1 MTDEKTQ
8 LPGFRAPELPS
19 GWSLGAIAIA
29 ALVLM
34 PILSVVWIAFH
45 PSENIWG
52 HLMATSLPR
61 YATNTVV
68 VMVSVGTF
76 SAMIGTGA
84 AWLVVMYDFPGKRML
99 EWALL
104 CPLAVPGYL
113 GAYALV
119 DFLEYAG
126 PVQTALRATFGWTDA
141 RDYFFPD
148 IRSLYGAVF
157 VLTLSLYPYVY
168 LLARAGFR
176 EQSGSAHEVARALG
190 AGAFRRFWAIGMPLA
205 RPAIAAGT
213 AIVMMETVND
223 FGTVDF
229 FGVQTL
235 TTGIFSV
242 WLEAGNAGGAA
253 QIACVILAMIL
264 ALVALEKISRRNS
277 RFYRMSRSD
286 RVPPVVRLKGRLA
299 WAVTLACTLP
309 VVAGFVLPVAVLAHH
324 AMTRPDRWLAPGLGQ
339 ALANTVLVGGAAAV
353 VTVLASLFVVYG
365 ARLTR
370 SDMPRLLL
378 PVTTIGYA
386 APGAV
391 LALGL
396 LIPLA
401 AFDNALADAILAMTG
416 SDPGLMLTGGAAV
429 LVYAYAVRFFA
440 IAEGAADAAMGR
452 VAPSLPLAAR
462 TLGQTAGG
470 TLRRIYAP
478 LIRGSVATAL
488 LLVFVDCVKELP
500 ATLLLRP
507 FNFNTLATRAHEQAT
522 LEKIADAAPSAML
535 IIGVSL
541 LAVALV
547 ARQMLRTR

>member
-1 MTDEKTQ
+1 MTDKKTQ
-8 LPGFRAPELPS
+8 LPRMSRLAIPG
-19 GWSLGAIAIA
+19 GWSLGAGLIA
-29 ALVLM
+29 ALVLL

-52 HLMATSLPR
+52 HLLATSLPR
-61 YATNTVV
+61 YASNTLI
-68 VMVSVGTF
+68 VMFWVGAL
-76 SAMIGTGA
+76 SAAIGTLT
-84 AWLVVMYDFPGKRML
+84 AWLVVMYDFPAKRVL

-126 PVQTALRATFGWTDA
+126 PVQTGLRAAFGWTDA

-148 IRSLYGAVF
+148 IRSLYGAIF
-157 VLTLSLYPYVY
+157 VLTVSLYPYVY

-190 AGAFRRFWAIGMPLA
+190 ARAFRRFWSVGMPLA

-253 QIACVILAMIL
+253 QIACVILTLIL
-264 ALVALEKISRRNS
+264 VLVGLEKVSRRNC
-277 RFYRMSRSD
+277 RFSRMSRGD
-286 RVPPVVRLKGRLA
+286 RVPPVVCLTGRRS
-299 WAVTLACTLP
+299 WGVTIFCAFP
-309 VVAGFVLPVAVLAHH
+309 VLAGFVMPVAILAHH
-324 AMTRPDRWLAPGLGQ
+324 ALTRPERWLAPGLGQ
-339 ALANTVLVGGAAAV
+339 ALANTVLVGGAAALL
-353 VTVLASLFVVYG
+353 TVAAALFLVYG
-365 ARLTR
+365 ARLSQR
-370 SDMPRLLL
+370 QGARLLL

-391 LALGL
+391 LAVGL

-401 AFDNALADAILAMTG
+401 AFDNGLADAVLAMTG
-416 SDPGLMLTGGAAV
+416 RDPGLILTGGAAV
-429 LVYAYAVRFFA
+429 IVYAYAVRFFA
-440 IAEGAADAAMGR
+440 IAQGAADAAMGR

-470 TLRRIYAP
+470 TLRRIYMP

-522 LEKIADAAPSAML
+522 LEKIADAAPSAIL
-535 IIGVSL
+535 IIAVSL

-547 ARQMLRTR
+547 ARQMLRSR

>member
-8 LPGFRAPELPS
+8 LPRMSRLAIPG
-19 GWSLGAIAIA
+19 GWSLGAGVIA
-29 ALVLM
+29 ALVLL

-52 HLMATSLPR
+52 HLLATSLPR
-61 YATNTVV
+61 YASNTLT
-68 VMVSVGTF
+68 VMFWVGAL
-76 SAMIGTGA
+76 SAAIGTLT
-84 AWLVVMYDFPGKRML
+84 AWLVVMYDFPAKRVL

-126 PVQTALRATFGWTDA
+126 PVQTGLRAAFGWTDA

-148 IRSLYGAVF
+148 IRSLYGAIF
-157 VLTLSLYPYVY
+157 VLTVSLYPYVY

-190 AGAFRRFWAIGMPLA
+190 ARAFRRFWSVGMPLA

-253 QIACVILAMIL
+253 QIACVILTLIL
-264 ALVALEKISRRNS
+264 VLVGLEKVSRRNS
-277 RFYRMSRSD
+277 RFSRMSRGD
-286 RVPPVVRLKGRLA
+286 RVPPVVCLTGRRS
-299 WAVTLACTLP
+299 WGVTIFCAFP
-309 VVAGFVLPVAVLAHH
+309 VLAGFVMPVAILAHH
-324 AMTRPDRWLAPGLGQ
+324 ALTRPERWLAPGLGR
-339 ALANTVLVGGAAAV
+339 ALANTVLVGGAAALL
-353 VTVLASLFVVYG
+353 TVAAALFLVYG
-365 ARLTR
+365 ARLSQR
-370 SDMPRLLL
+370 QGARLLL

-391 LALGL
+391 LAVGL

-401 AFDNALADAILAMTG
+401 AFDNALADAVLAMTG
-416 SDPGLMLTGGAAV
+416 RDPGLILTGGAAV
-429 LVYAYAVRFFA
+429 IVYAYAVRFFA
-440 IAEGAADAAMGR
+440 IAQGAADAAMGR
-452 VAPSLPLAAR
+452 VA
-462 TLGQTAGG
+462 
-470 TLRRIYAP
+470 
-478 LIRGSVATAL
+478 
-488 LLVFVDCVKELP
+488 
-500 ATLLLRP
+500 
-507 FNFNTLATRAHEQAT
+507 
-522 LEKIADAAPSAML
+522 
-535 IIGVSL
+535 
-541 LAVALV
+541 
-547 ARQMLRTR
+547 